1 MYETK
6 VRLQNSTK
14 TQSGFSIIEVVVTLF
29 IIGLTLVLLQ
39 MSANSVVLNKQAR
52 YKEIATRIAD
62 QKMQSIRTTDFDSI
76 PSTGTFNDSLMSSI
90 PSGAGNITVV
100 DVNDTLKDVTV
111 RVTWSNSRSNGNNSV
126 ELQTYITEGGL
137 GQ

>member
-1 MYETK
+1 M
-6 VRLQNSTK
+6 RFQNPAK

-52 YKEIATRIAD
+52 CKEIATRIAD
-62 QKMQSIRTTDFDSI
+62 QKMQSIRITDFDSI
-76 PSTGTFNDSLMSSI
+76 PSTGTFNDPLMSSI
-90 PSGAGNITVV
+90 PGGAGNITVT

-111 RVTWSNSRSNGNNSV
+111 RVTWNNSRSNGNNSV